1 MKEKLAINGGEK
13 VFTETPQVPVWPVV
27 SEETAEKLKKVYLSG
42 NGRSTARKNK
52 NLLKILLSITMLNM
66 EL

>member
-27 SEETAEKLKKVYLSG
+27 SEETAEKLKKSLLEWEMVVQRP
-42 NGRSTARKNK
+42 GRT
-52 NLLKILLSITMLNM
+52 KIC
-66 EL
+66 